1 MWEALAETHWLTV
14 FLALGVAL
22 LARKQT
28 LASPQIQLMQGA
40 PQPLLSTTSICYKTM
55 DLLLSHPEAAQSAH
69 SAGLPTGPGT
79 STGGAG

>member
-1 MWEALAETHWLTV
+1 MWEALAETHRLTV

-40 PQPLLSTTSICYKTM
+40 PQPLLSTTSICY
-55 DLLLSHPEAAQSAH
+55 
-69 SAGLPTGPGT
+69 
-79 STGGAG
+79 

>member
-40 PQPLLSTTSICYKTM
+40 PQPLLSTTSICY
-55 DLLLSHPEAAQSAH
+55 
-69 SAGLPTGPGT
+69 
-79 STGGAG
+79 